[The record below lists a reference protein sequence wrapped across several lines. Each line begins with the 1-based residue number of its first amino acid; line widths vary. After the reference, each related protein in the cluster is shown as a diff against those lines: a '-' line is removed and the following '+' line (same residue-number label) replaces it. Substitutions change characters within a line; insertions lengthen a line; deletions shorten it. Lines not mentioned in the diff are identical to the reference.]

1 MVIVAK
7 NGIKQHFKPIF
18 GKESDLRTKQQFRS
32 YAHLIAIDKRP
43 ATLQINQ
50 LALGLCP
57 LVANRAGSHAQKREL
72 APLQE
77 PVGELRADC
86 YGVRLYLFTV
96 QVTVVQVRPHLEA
109 LEHLAIP
116 YRALHLAF
124 VHHIVKLHIQVI
136 AADILC
142 PANGSQTQQAA
153 YKKHLLHNI
162 MDLLVW
168 KSVFSRANRNGLKR

>member
-77 PVGELRADC
+77 PVGELRAD
-86 YGVRLYLFTV
+86 
-96 QVTVVQVRPHLEA
+96 
-109 LEHLAIP
+109 
-116 YRALHLAF
+116 
-124 VHHIVKLHIQVI
+124 
-136 AADILC
+136 
-142 PANGSQTQQAA
+142 
-153 YKKHLLHNI
+153 
-162 MDLLVW
+162 W
-168 KSVFSRANRNGLKR
+168 KSHATLTPLAKQDCPLWLQYD

>member
-142 PANGSQTQQAA
+142 PANGSQTQQA